1 MANTELGKAYVQIVP
16 SADGIGN
23 GIATALQPGAK
34 SAGKAAGTTVGKTM
48 GNTISTVGKKF
59 MKVGGIATALS
70 VPVINGIKDAMG
82 AYEVQATAETKLTEI
97 YKTRMGA
104 SDAAVE
110 STKKLASALQQEGI
124 IGDEVAL
131 SGAQQLATFAKYPST
146 INTLLPS
153 MENLLAQQKGVN
165 ATTDDAVNIGN
176 LMGKVMQGQTGAL
189 KRVGISFTEA
199 QEKVL
204 KYGTEEEKAA
214 TLAEV
219 INSNVGNMNQELAKT
234 PAGQMQQ
241 LSNTLGDIKEEI
253 GAALAPALAQVAQY
267 VSKNIVPM
275 IEKIV
280 KFVQEH
286 PIIGK
291 IAIAIAGLLAVGGPL
306 LLMLGSI
313 MTIVPMLASGFSL
326 LLGPVGLVIAAIA
339 AAIAIGVLLYKHW
352 DTIKQKASEV
362 WGAIKNIFITAWDAI
377 KNIFITAW
385 NGIVEFFTGAVK
397 GLADMIKRAWNG
409 ITDFFRKSI
418 EGWRLLFVAVWN
430 KIKEIFITA
439 AQAIKEA
446 VIIAWGAIKNVFVG
460 IWNGIVTA
468 VTTVWN
474 LYKRFLTAEFNGIK
488 TIVKTV
494 FGWIAKWLDMTWGNL
509 FRGAKKVWDNIKSA
523 MVKPIEK
530 ARDAIKKIV
539 EKIKKFFDFKVS
551 LPNIKLPHF
560 TIDPPGWKLS
570 DLLHG
575 VIPSLDIDWY
585 AKGGIMT
592 KPTVFGGG
600 EAGTEGIIPLDPF
613 WQRLD
618 AMADNIVNGVAT
630 VAAAGAGGYGDV
642 HLDVYL
648 YPNSTKMMEETVKMY
663 DKGKKILG

>member
-1 MANTELGKAYVQIVP
+1 MANTELGKAYVQIIP
-16 SADGIGN
+16 SAQGVGG
-23 GIATALQPGAK
+23 GIADAIQPGAK
-34 SAGKAAGTTVGKTM
+34 SAGKVAGTTVSKSM
-48 GNTISTVGKKF
+48 GQQISAVGKKF

-70 VPVINGIKDAMG
+70 VPVISGIKDAMS
-82 AYEVQATAETKLTEI
+82 AYETQYTAETKLTEI

-104 SDAAVE
+104 GDKAVE
-110 STKKLASALQQEGI
+110 STKRLASALQQEGI

-219 INSNVGNMNQELAKT
+219 INSNVGNMNSELAKT
-234 PAGQMQQ
+234 PAGQMAQ
-241 LSNTLGDIKEEI
+241 LSNTLGDIKEEL
-253 GAALAPALAQVAQY
+253 GAALAPVLAQVAQY

-280 KFVQEH
+280 AFVQAH

-291 IAIAIAGLLAVGGPL
+291 IAVAIAGLLAVGGPL
-306 LLMLGSI
+306 LIMLGSI
-313 MTIVPMLASGFSL
+313 MTIAPMLAAGFSA
-326 LLGPVGLVIAAIA
+326 LLGPIGLVVAGIG
-339 AAIAIGVLLYKHW
+339 AAIAIGVLLYKNW
-352 DTIKQKASEV
+352 DTIKQKASEI
-362 WGAIKNIFITAWDAI
+362 WEAIKNIL
-377 KNIFITAW
+377 ITAW

-397 GLADMIKRAWNG
+397 GWADMIKRAWNG

-418 EGWRLLFVAVWN
+418 EGWRLLFVAVWE
-430 KIKEIFITA
+430 KIKSIFTSA
-439 AQAIKEA
+439 AQAIHDA
-446 VIIAWGAIKNVFVG
+446 IVSAWGAIKSVFVG

-468 VTTVWN
+468 ATTVWN
-474 LYKRFLTAEFNGIK
+474 LFKGFLVTEFYGIK
-488 TIVKTV
+488 KVVTTV
-494 FGWIAKWLDMTWGNL
+494 FGWIAKWLDFTWGNM
-509 FRGAKKVWDNIKSA
+509 FRGTKKVWDNIKSA
-523 MVKPIEK
+523 MVAPIEK
-530 ARDAIKKIV
+530 ARDAIKKII
-539 EKIKKFFDFKVS
+539 EKIKGFFNFDFK
-551 LPNIKLPHF
+551 LPKLKLPHF
-560 TIDPPGWKLS
+560 SILPPGWS
-570 DLLHG
+570 IGDLLHG
-575 VIPSLDIDWY
+575 EIPSLDIDWY

-613 WQRLD
+613 WARLD

-642 HLDVYL
+642 HLDVYM
-648 YPNSTKMMEETVKMY
+648 YPNGPKMMEETVRMY

>member
-214 TLAEV
+214 TLAQV
-219 INSNVGNMNQELAKT
+219 INENVGNMNQELAKT

-241 LSNTLGDIKEEI
+241 LSNTLGDIKEEL
-253 GAALAPALAQVAQY
+253 GAALAPVLAQVAGY
-267 VSKNIVPM
+267 VSDKIVPM

-286 PIIGK
+286 PIIAK
-291 IAIAIAGLLAVGGPL
+291 IAVAIAGLLAVGGPL

-313 MTIVPMLASGFSL
+313 MTIVPMVASAFSL

-339 AAIAIGVLLYKHW
+339 AAVAIGVVLYKNW
-352 DTIKQKASEV
+352 DKIKKAAGILKETVKQKFKEV
-362 WGAIKNIFITAWDAI
+362 KDAI
-377 KNIFITAW
+377 VQPIKAAKDAVE
-385 NGIVEFFTGAVK
+385 GI
-397 GLADMIKRAWNG
+397 IK
-409 ITDFFRKSI
+409 
-418 EGWRLLFVAVWN
+418 
-430 KIKEIFITA
+430 
-439 AQAIKEA
+439 
-446 VIIAWGAIKNVFVG
+446 
-460 IWNGIVTA
+460 
-468 VTTVWN
+468 
-474 LYKRFLTAEFNGIK
+474 
-488 TIVKTV
+488 
-494 FGWIAKWLDMTWGNL
+494 
-509 FRGAKKVWDNIKSA
+509 
-523 MVKPIEK
+523 
-530 ARDAIKKIV
+530 
-539 EKIKKFFDFKVS
+539 KIKKFFDFKVS

-600 EAGTEGIIPLDPF
+600 EAGAEGIIPLDPF